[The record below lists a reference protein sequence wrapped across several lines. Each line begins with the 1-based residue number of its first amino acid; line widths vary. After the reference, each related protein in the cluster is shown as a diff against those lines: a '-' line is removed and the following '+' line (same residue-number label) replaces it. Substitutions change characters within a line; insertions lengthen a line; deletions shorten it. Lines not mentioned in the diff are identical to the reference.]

1 MNMKKELFLN
11 ENKTDYSLKQGA
23 IKSATDCGLK
33 DKTVVE
39 CSRPKEDLELSD
51 IDQYYGTSGYHNV
64 MNTNVTDGI
73 KYIMDNGYSWFV
85 TDAIISI
92 RMTPRLKKAEFLVVK
107 LIVKPDNEAVTEISD
122 GNDKVLYT
130 QKYGYTNAKQDV
142 TLYYIT
148 KVLLLTGEY

>member
-1 MNMKKELFLN
+1 METAQEHKDDL
-11 ENKTDYSLKQGA
+11 D
-23 IKSATDCGLK
+23 LK
-33 DKTVVE
+33 DLGHFT
-39 CSRPKEDLELSD
+39 
-51 IDQYYGTSGYHNV
+51 GTEQYHNV
-64 MNTNVTDGI
+64 MGTNITDGVA
-73 KYIMDNGYSWFV
+73 YIMNNGYSWFV

-92 RMTPRLKKAEFLVVK
+92 RMTPRLKKEEFLVVK

-122 GNDKVLYT
+122 GNDNVLYT